1 MVWSDTYNR
10 KLAQGHDHGSAAYE
24 ADMAEKRAAKQRSKR
39 QVRLRNLGDK
49 MIVEIDGQEVINTHC
64 PTIETAIDEIAS
76 F

>member
-1 MVWSDTYNR
+1 MVWGTTYNR

-24 ADMAEKRAAKQRSKR
+24 ADMAEKRAAKQKQKR
-39 QVRLRNLGDK
+39 QVRLRNIGDT
-49 MIVEIDGQEVINTHC
+49 MIVEIDGEEVINTHC